1 MTQDAFLKGPW
12 SGTSLV
18 VQWLGLH
25 TGGMGS
31 VPSQGTKIPYASLT
45 QSEKIKII
53 KENKELVI
61 LIDFN
66 QSSLHFGEVLQ
77 QLSCPT
83 MCCCVSYQRELEVLC
98 VCECVS
104 TQVYLCIFKQSS

>member
-45 QSEKIKII
+45 QAEKIKII
-53 KENKELVI
+53 KENKELVKRAT
-61 LIDFN
+61 IDIKT
-66 QSSLHFGEVLQ
+66 LVTLREV
-77 QLSCPT
+77 S
-83 MCCCVSYQRELEVLC
+83 
-98 VCECVS
+98 
-104 TQVYLCIFKQSS
+104 